1 MKKQIHGLERH
12 RYAPELN
19 CLHYTD
25 GTEVPTPQCTTIEE
39 AVQYLEG
46 LDPDPTPVDY
56 AANFIREMAM
66 WLDRR
71 PETDNDG
78 KTIDQLINEFKN
90 S

>member
-1 MKKQIHGLERH
+1 MNKQ
-12 RYAPELN
+12 N
-19 CLHYTD
+19 
-25 GTEVPTPQCTTIEE
+25 
-39 AVQYLEG
+39 
-46 LDPDPTPVDY
+46 PTPVDY
-56 AANFIREMAM
+56 AANFIREMAL